1 SHYGQDGA
9 CHVHW
14 SEKIRFDL
22 SAKVLGR
29 YLLEESCVKV
39 SRVIDQH
46 VDSPELLYRSLDRGL
61 RIPWLRH
68 VELYDQQIVRSPDH
82 LRHLL
87 DIPPRRDRLISRSK
101 AAFAMSVP
109 MPRPAP
115 VINST
120 FPSFLSLI

>member
-1 SHYGQDGA
+1 
-9 CHVHW
+9 
-14 SEKIRFDL
+14 
-22 SAKVLGR
+22 
-29 YLLEESCVKV
+29 KV

-87 DIPPRRDRLISRSK
+87 DIPPRRDRLISRRQSRLRN
-101 AAFAMSVP
+101 VGP
-109 MPRPAP
+109 HAP
-115 VINST
+115 PGTSNQQYS
-120 FPSFLSLI
+120 SFLSRIAFSLYSTHTPSRPSRVVKSLLLFRTRS